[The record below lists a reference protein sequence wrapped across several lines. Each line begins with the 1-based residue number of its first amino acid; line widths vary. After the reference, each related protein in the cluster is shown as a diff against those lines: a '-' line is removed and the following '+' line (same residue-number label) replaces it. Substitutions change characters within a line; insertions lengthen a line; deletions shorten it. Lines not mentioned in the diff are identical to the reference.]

1 MSVDMKHRTLKVIAV
16 LGLLA
21 ALAMAEPAHS
31 QSRNFTVNIPFSFY
45 VKDKQLPPGVYTIG
59 PAYQN
64 DFQGLTIRDRDGRV
78 NISINTTAVQ
88 SDEHPYQVKLVFNKY
103 GDRYFLSQFYKSRER
118 AGRGF
123 NKSRAE
129 RELEERGQSPV
140 AVTLGSK

>member
-1 MSVDMKHRTLKVIAV
+1 MSIEMKHRALKVITLLSLFITLAV
-16 LGLLA
+16 T
-21 ALAMAEPAHS
+21 EPAHAES
-31 QSRNFTVNIPFSFY
+31 KNFTVNIPFSFY
-45 VKDKQLPPGVYTIG
+45 VKDRQLPPGVYTIG

-64 DFQGLTIRDRDGRV
+64 NWQGLTIRDRDGRV
-78 NISINTTAVQ
+78 NISINTTDVQ

-118 AGRGF
+118 AGRSF

-129 RELEERGQSPV
+129 RELEERGEAPI